1 MVLDTLA
8 SRLRELLLR
17 SVRVGT
23 IVDLGTRDSRP
34 REILVDKATAK
45 KSGEDESQRRAT
57 RDESQRRAT
66 GDEGKTTSVHS
77 KVGRGLREWLTREE
91 TRDAIPG
98 RSSLEN
104 TRYRRQGLY
113 T

>member
-1 MVLDTLA
+1 MTTGD
-8 SRLRELLLR
+8 SYRDFLRW
-17 SVRVGT
+17 
-23 IVDLGTRDSRP
+23 TRDSRP
-34 REILVDKATAK
+34 REILVDEATAK

-57 RDESQRRAT
+57 
-66 GDEGKTTSVHS
+66 GNEGKTTSVHS
-77 KVGRGLREWLTREE
+77 KVGRGLRERLTREE
-91 TRDAIPG
+91 TRGAIPG

>member
-1 MVLDTLA
+1 MTTGD
-8 SRLRELLLR
+8 SYRDFLRW
-17 SVRVGT
+17 
-23 IVDLGTRDSRP
+23 TRDSRP
-34 REILVDKATAK
+34 RETLVDEATAK

-57 RDESQRRAT
+57 RDK
-66 GDEGKTTSVHS
+66 GKTTSVHS
-77 KVGRGLREWLTREE
+77 KVGRRLRERWTREG
-91 TRDAIPG
+91 TKDAIPG